1 MSYLIIIMTIL
12 IIVIIIII
20 IIIIL
25 IIIKQYESRI
35 LIVLYANQL
44 KMVSNAHMTDT
55 NHLLTVSL

>member
-12 IIVIIIII
+12 IIVI

-35 LIVLYANQL
+35 LIVLYIRKSAKNGI
-44 KMVSNAHMTDT
+44 
-55 NHLLTVSL
+55 